1 MHVSKTQHVK
11 TILVVTHANVIV
23 AGLEML
29 FPSVMILTSAPMLPT
44 MNVIQTLD
52 VIIMT
57 VVMNANVMMDM
68 KVMVEHAIML
78 MNVEPTDIIVTSM
91 LTAKTH
97 LVLGNVLVNLAMT
110 VMAMTMK
117 SIRAKIFTNVIS
129 LLMNVLIMLC
139 ALILKDHIHVLVGP
153 DIEALV
159 PVPWKAVNVLTLTN
173 VAKIAT
179 IVRVIISLVR
189 TVHQEDSLACVARDS
204 KPKKRSIQSLAKLLE
219 KSVLTLM
226 SVQEDSTD
234 VTLMPLV
241 TILMVDTNVNV
252 ILASEMLKVS
262 LQPVLIAR
270 TSMNVQNN
278 HMIAPNMRLVRTTL
292 ALGTVHAIT
301 VGLELVKTVQILM
314 NVMPLSLVTPALK
327 MPYAPIMTVHSI
339 VYVLLVI
346 GVTQLLRVKMVP
358 V

>member
-23 AGLEML
+23 AGLAML
-29 FPSVMILTSAPMLPT
+29 FPSVMILTSAPMLLT
-44 MNVIQTLD
+44 MNATQTLD

-57 VVMNANVMMDM
+57 VVMTANVMMDM
-68 KVMVEHAIML
+68 KAMVKHATML
-78 MNVEPTDIIVTSM
+78 MNVEPIDIIATSM
-91 LTAKTH
+91 PTAKTH
-97 LVLGNVLVNLAMT
+97 PVLGNVLVNLVMT
-110 VMAMTMK
+110 VMAMTMR
-117 SIRAKIFTNVIS
+117 SIRAKIFMNVIS
-129 LLMNVLIMLC
+129 LLMNVLIMLY

-189 TVHQEDSLACVARDS
+189 TVHQEDSPACVARDS
-204 KPKKRSIQSLAKLLE
+204 KPKKRSIQSLAKLLG
-219 KSVLTLM
+219 KSVLTSM
-226 SVQEDSTD
+226 NVQEDSTD
-234 VTLMPLV
+234 VTRMLLV
-241 TILMVDTNVNV
+241 TILMVVTNVNV

-278 HMIAPNMRLVRTTL
+278 HMIAPHMRLVMTTL

-301 VGLELVKTVQILM
+301 VGLELVKTVQISM
-314 NVMPLSLVTPALK
+314 NVMPLSLVTPASK
-327 MPYAPIMTVHSI
+327 MPYAPITTVRS
-339 VYVLLVI
+339 VV
-346 GVTQLLRVKMVP
+346 
-358 V
+358 